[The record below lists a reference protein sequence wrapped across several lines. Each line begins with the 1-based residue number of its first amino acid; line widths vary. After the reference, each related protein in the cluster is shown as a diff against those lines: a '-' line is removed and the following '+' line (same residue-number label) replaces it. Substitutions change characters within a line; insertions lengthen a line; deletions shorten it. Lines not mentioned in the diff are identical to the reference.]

1 VKRNIPNAL
10 AGEKNFGHPF
20 RNQIIVK
27 YMKGKTWTNAFL
39 LFNGST
45 KWQPCDKFLA
55 YWMMP

>member
-55 YWMMP
+55 Y